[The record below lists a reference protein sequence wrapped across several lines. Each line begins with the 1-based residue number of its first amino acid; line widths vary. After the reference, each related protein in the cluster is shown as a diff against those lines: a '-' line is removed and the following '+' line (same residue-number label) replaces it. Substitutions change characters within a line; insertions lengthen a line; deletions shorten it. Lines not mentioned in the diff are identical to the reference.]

1 MSGRRRDP
9 SPVQDPPE
17 PFTADSDGADPT
29 ITDADRRL
37 LAWIMMSAVG
47 AALVVLLV
55 VVVYGVER
63 PDPSARPGPVATLP
77 AAGGI
82 RAVDFSPDGRL
93 LAVGGDDGPVP
104 DRKVAL
110 PGGPPATFG
119 GGELGVVCIGGLTC
133 TIKSRSPQSD

>member
-1 MSGRRRDP
+1 MG
-9 SPVQDPPE
+9 
-17 PFTADSDGADPT
+17 
-29 ITDADRRL
+29 
-37 LAWIMMSAVG
+37 AVG
-47 AALVVLLV
+47 AAIVVLLV
-55 VVVYGVER
+55 VVVYGFER

-93 LAVGGDDGPVP
+93 LAVGGDDGPAP

-119 GGELGVVCIGGLTC
+119 GGELGVVCIWDIAAGRWTATVTGFDSIDDLKALALGALRRLQ
-133 TIKSRSPQSD
+133 KSPYIIRGSFRDPSLAYIQQAA